1 MWLANGGT
9 YNKHNV
15 AMAYRLSEQESY
27 VTITEKEYLALVK
40 DHMFMAALRL
50 SGVLKKDG
58 VMQAVESI
66 MKDPR
71 VEIHVRP
78 IKKHYR

>member
-1 MWLANGGT
+1 
-9 YNKHNV
+9 
-15 AMAYRLSEQESY
+15 MAYRLSDQDRH
-27 VTITEKEYLALVK
+27 VTIPEKEYLSLVQ
-40 DHMFMAALRL
+40 DRMFMTALRL

-71 VEIHVRP
+71 VEIHVQP

>member
-1 MWLANGGT
+1 
-9 YNKHNV
+9 
-15 AMAYRLSEQESY
+15 MAYKLSEQDNY
-27 VTITEKEYLALVK
+27 VTIPEREYLALIK
-40 DHMFMAALRL
+40 DQMFMTALRL

-58 VMQAVESI
+58 VMEAVESI

-71 VEIHVRP
+71 IEIHVRP

>member
-1 MWLANGGT
+1 
-9 YNKHNV
+9 
-15 AMAYRLSEQESY
+15 MAYRLSEQESY
-27 VTITEKEYLALVK
+27 ITIPEKEYLALVR
-40 DHMFMAALRL
+40 DGMFMAALRL

-58 VMQAVESI
+58 VMEAIESI